1 MKKGILLSILLV
13 LALVIGAC
21 GESPA
26 EKAAKTPQGKFVQ
39 AIKNGANVPDQ
50 STYTTSF
57 AVNDIQM
64 ASTDSSAQQ
73 LGILKDIKFTITS
86 STDKKADKAEAK
98 LNVTSTNNLFPISI
112 DLDVLADTKTGNTYI
127 PLKTI
132 VQPDESLL
140 SYLDQVT
147 GGMWSKLNTQ
157 YPDLKNKYISTEE
170 LTSSLTGESE
180 TETAVDTKKFEA
192 ASKNLNKK
200 TTKLLN
206 NYFNSLDQERFKE
219 AKDGTVTVTLK
230 NADFANLCTD
240 FAKLMDDEKVKAD
253 FKVLVESQGSESV
266 TDFDTTYTELQ
277 SSLKDAAKELKE
289 NKNTTIEMKV
299 SLKSG
304 KDNTLDTLT
313 LKTKVE
319 ETSDKNAPES
329 ISFTIKTKAEEFVP
343 IDDFP
348 TKDQIISSE
357 ELNKIITDFTTQM
370 YGGMDLTGSNY

>member
-1 MKKGILLSILLV
+1 
-13 LALVIGAC
+13 
-21 GESPA
+21 
-26 EKAAKTPQGKFVQ
+26 
-39 AIKNGANVPDQ
+39 
-50 STYTTSF
+50 
-57 AVNDIQM
+57 
-64 ASTDSSAQQ
+64 
-73 LGILKDIKFTITS
+73 
-86 STDKKADKAEAK
+86 KAEAK

-180 TETAVDTKKFEA
+180 SETAVDTKKFEA

-266 TDFDTTYTELQ
+266 TDFDTTY
-277 SSLKDAAKELKE
+277 
-289 NKNTTIEMKV
+289 
-299 SLKSG
+299 
-304 KDNTLDTLT
+304 
-313 LKTKVE
+313 
-319 ETSDKNAPES
+319 
-329 ISFTIKTKAEEFVP
+329 
-343 IDDFP
+343 
-348 TKDQIISSE
+348 
-357 ELNKIITDFTTQM
+357 
-370 YGGMDLTGSNY
+370 